1 MRLLSLDQTA
11 PGNILINFSVW
22 NGIAAPEGH
31 LKMVIKVTLP
41 PEKGMMGPS
50 KFHREDIKW
59 SGSRKGVRLAIL
71 DFFAKSAGKEKDIK
85 DAMEY
90 VSHMFI

>member
-31 LKMVIKVTLP
+31 LKLVIKVILP
-41 PEKGMMGPS
+41 PEKGMMGPT
-50 KFHREDIKW
+50 KLHREDIKW
-59 SGSRKGVRLAIL
+59 SGSRKGVRWAII
-71 DFFAKSAGKEKDIK
+71 DFLSRTAGKEKDIK

-90 VSHMFI
+90 VSYIFI